1 MAHRIAGEVDVED
14 RIKEVLERFVGQRF
28 NDVTITAV
36 KRQYDVDG
44 RRADIAEPIRALVLT
59 LAGRRLA
66 RAREAR
72 REAIVGEEREAVP
85 RGRRARRRAGREGGS
100 RVVRRLDEF
109 LQRS

>member
-1 MAHRIAGEVDVED
+1 V
-14 RIKEVLERFVGQRF
+14 IKEADYEVARILGLEHL
-28 NDVTITAV
+28 I
-36 KRQYDVDG
+36 
-44 RRADIAEPIRALVLT
+44 EPIRALVLT

-100 RVVRRLDEF
+100 RVVRRLDKF